1 MDLGLLDKVAL
12 VTGAGSQLGFGK
24 AIAVTLAREGCRV
37 VVADTYLNGAQK
49 TASEIKTPGGR
60 ALPIKVDITN
70 SSEVAAM
77 VKAALAEF
85 GRIDILINN
94 AGIAGRG
101 GFFASSDEASW
112 DQLINVNIKGMLN
125 CTRQILP
132 HMLANKYGKIVNI
145 ASGLAKSGGPGTAV
159 YSATK
164 GAVISFTKSLA
175 AEVAASGIRVN
186 CVAPGLAPS
195 TNFGGTPDRLESN
208 PQSTASERSK
218 SVLATIPLGRFT
230 QPQDVANMVAYL
242 VSDLADDVVGQPIS
256 VEGGR
261 FMM

>member
-12 VTGAGSQLGFGK
+12 VTGSGSQLGFGK
-24 AIAVTLAREGCRV
+24 AIAVTLAREGCNV
-37 VVADTYLNGAQK
+37 VVADMYFAGAQK
-49 TASEIKTPGGR
+49 TAAEIKAVGR
-60 ALPIKVDITN
+60 SALAVKVDITD
-70 SSEVAAM
+70 SGDVSTM

-85 GRIDILINN
+85 DRIDILVNN

-145 ASGLAKSGGPGTAV
+145 ASGLGKSGGPGTAV

-208 PQSTASERSK
+208 PQSVASERSK

-242 VSDLADDVVGQPIS
+242 VSHLADDVVGQPIS

>member
-12 VTGAGSQLGFGK
+12 VTGSGSQLGFGK

-37 VVADTYLNGAQK
+37 VVADAYLDGAQK
-49 TASEIKTPGGR
+49 TASEIKTMGGR

-70 SSEVAAM
+70 SADVGAM
-77 VKAALAEF
+77 VKAALTGS

-101 GFFASSDEASW
+101 GLFASSDEASW

-132 HMLANKYGKIVNI
+132 HMLANKYGKIVSI
-145 ASGLAKSGGPGTAV
+145 ASGLGKSGGPGTAV

-208 PQSTASERSK
+208 PQSVASERSK
-218 SVLATIPLGRFT
+218 NVLATIPLGRFT

>member
-1 MDLGLLDKVAL
+1 MDLGLKDKVAI

-24 AIAVTLAREGCRV
+24 AIAVMLAREGCHI
-37 VVADTYLNGAQK
+37 VVADAYVEGAQK
-49 TASEIKTPGGR
+49 TAAEIHTLGR
-60 ALPIKVDITN
+60 RARPVKVDITDGAD
-70 SSEVAAM
+70 VTAM
-77 VKAALAEF
+77 VKAAVAEF
-85 GRIDILINN
+85 GRIDILVNN
-94 AGIAGRG
+94 AGVAGRG
-101 GFFASSDEASW
+101 GLFANSDEESW
-112 DQLINVNIKGMLN
+112 DQLIRVNIKGMLN

-132 HMLANKYGKIVNI
+132 HMLANRYGKIVNI
-145 ASGLAKSGGPGTAV
+145 ASGLGKSGGPGTAV

-175 AEVAASGIRVN
+175 AEVAAAGINVN

-195 TNFGGTPDRLESN
+195 TNFGGAPNRTESAA
-208 PQSTASERSK
+208 PGETSERSK
-218 SVLATIPLGRFT
+218 SVLASVPLGRFT
-230 QPQDVANMVAYL
+230 GPRDVANMVAFL

>member
-1 MDLGLLDKVAL
+1 MDLGLKDKVAL

-24 AIAVTLAREGCRV
+24 ATAVTLAKEGCNV
-37 VVADTYLNGAQK
+37 IVADMYLDGAEK
-49 TASEIKTPGGR
+49 TAAEIR
-60 ALPIKVDITN
+60 ALGRKAMPVNVDITDKADV
-70 SSEVAAM
+70 SAL

-85 GRIDILINN
+85 GRIDILVNN
-94 AGIAGRG
+94 AGIAGGG
-101 GFFASSDEASW
+101 GFFATSKEDSW
-112 DQLINVNIKGMLN
+112 DQLIDVNIKGMLN

-132 HMLANKYGKIVNI
+132 LMLQNKYGKIVNI
-145 ASGLAKSGGPGTAV
+145 ASGLGKSGGPGTSV

-175 AEVAASGIRVN
+175 AEVAALGVNVN

-195 TNFGGTPDRLESN
+195 TNFGGTPDATESS
-208 PQSTASERSK
+208 PARTASERSN

-230 QPQDVANMVAYL
+230 EPQDVANMIAYL
-242 VSDLADDVVGQPIS
+242 VSDLAVDVVGQPIS

>member
-24 AIAVTLAREGCRV
+24 AIAVTLAREGCHV
-37 VVADTYLNGAQK
+37 VIADAYLEGAQR
-49 TASEIKTPGGR
+49 TASEIKTAGR
-60 ALPIKVDITN
+60 KALPIKVDIT
-70 SSEVAAM
+70 SSGDVAAM
-77 VKAALAEF
+77 VGGALAEF
-85 GRIDILINN
+85 GRIDILVNN

-101 GFFASSDEASW
+101 GLFAASDEGSW
-112 DQLINVNIKGMLN
+112 DQLINVNIKGLLN
-125 CTRQILP
+125 CTRQVLP
-132 HMLANKYGKIVNI
+132 HMLAKKYGKIVNI
-145 ASGLAKSGGPGTAV
+145 ASGLGKSGGPGTAV

-175 AEVAASGIRVN
+175 AEVAGSGIRVN

-195 TNFGGTPDRLESN
+195 TNFGGTPDRMESD
-208 PQSTASERSK
+208 PRSSASERSK

-242 VSDLADDVVGQPIS
+242 VSDLADDIVGQPIS

>member
-1 MDLGLLDKVAL
+1 MDLGLRNKVAL
-12 VTGAGSQLGFGK
+12 VTGAGSQLGFGR
-24 AIAVTLAREGCRV
+24 AIAVTLAREGCQV
-37 VVADTYLNGAQK
+37 VVADAYLSGAQK
-49 TASEIKTPGGR
+49 TAGEISGLGMK
-60 ALPIKVDITN
+60 ALPLKVDITKMADV
-70 SSEVAAM
+70 SSM
-77 VKAALAEF
+77 VQATLSEF
-85 GRIDILINN
+85 GRIDILVNN

-101 GFFASSDEASW
+101 GFFANSEEKSW
-112 DQLINVNIKGMLN
+112 DELIDVNIKGMLN
-125 CTRQILP
+125 CTRQVLP
-132 HMLANKYGKIVNI
+132 HMIANKYGKIVSI
-145 ASGLAKSGGPGTAV
+145 ASGLGKSGGPGTAV

-175 AEVAASGIRVN
+175 AEVAALGINVN

-195 TNFGGTPDRLESN
+195 TNFGGTPEGTETDAQRVE
-208 PQSTASERSK
+208 SERSK

-230 QPQDVANMVAYL
+230 GPRDVANMVAYL

>member
-1 MDLGLLDKVAL
+1 MDLGLKDRVAL
-12 VTGAGSQLGFGK
+12 VTGSGSQLGFGK
-24 AIAVTLAREGCRV
+24 AIAVTLAREGCHV
-37 VVADTYLNGAQK
+37 VVADVFLEGAGK
-49 TASEIKTPGGR
+49 TAAEIRTLGR
-60 ALPIKVDITN
+60 RAMPVKVDITD
-70 SSEVAAM
+70 SADVKAM

-85 GRIDILINN
+85 GRIDILVNN

-101 GFFASSDEASW
+101 GLFANSDEESW
-112 DQLINVNIKGMLN
+112 DQLIRVNVTGMLN

-132 HMLANKYGKIVNI
+132 NMLANRYGKIVNI
-145 ASGLAKSGGPGTAV
+145 ASGLGKSGGPGTAV

-175 AEVAASGIRVN
+175 AEVAASGINVN

-195 TNFGGTPDRLESN
+195 TNFGGAPDRTESA
-208 PQSTASERSK
+208 PPADASERSK

-230 QPQDVANMVAYL
+230 GPRDVANVVAFL
-242 VSDLADDVVGQPIS
+242 VSDLADDIVGQPIS

>member
-37 VVADTYLNGAQK
+37 VVADAYLNGAQK
-49 TASEIKTPGGR
+49 TASEIKTLGRR
-60 ALPIKVDITN
+60 ALPVKVDITD
-70 SSEVAAM
+70 SADVGAM

-101 GFFASSDEASW
+101 GFFATSDEESW

-125 CTRQILP
+125 CARQILP

-145 ASGLAKSGGPGTAV
+145 ASGLGKSGGPGTAV

-195 TNFGGTPDRLESN
+195 TNFGGTPDRTESN
-208 PQSTASERSK
+208 PQSNASERSK

-230 QPQDVANMVAYL
+230 QPRDVSNMVAYL
-242 VSDLADDVVGQPIS
+242 VSDLADDIVGQPIS